1 LNGRQLP
8 VLPFLFGIL
17 DISHGPL
24 QTFPACDVQTT
35 TAILGLILEDLHVVS
50 RCALAD
56 DLELVLWRLLLM
68 LGRHA
73 SVLSRARGRP
83 DGHGC

>member
-1 LNGRQLP
+1 MGARSQ
-8 VLPFLFGIL
+8 VLPLLFGIL

-24 QTFPACDVQTT
+24 QTFPACDVQIT
-35 TAILGLILEDLHVVS
+35 TAILGLILGDLHVVS

-56 DLELVLWRLLLM
+56 ELEVVFWRLLLM

-73 SVLSRARGRP
+73 NELSCARGRP
-83 DGHGC
+83 HGHGC

>member
-1 LNGRQLP
+1 MGARSQ

-35 TAILGLILEDLHVVS
+35 TAILGLILGDLHVVS

-56 DLELVLWRLLLM
+56 DLELVFWRLLLM

-73 SVLSRARGRP
+73 NVLSRARRRP
-83 DGHGC
+83 HGHGC